1 MEKKLKFSEFAELIG
16 VTAKTVYKMEERE
29 EITTVTEKVNNRQTR
44 LVITNDEEIR
54 HFRNVYSNTPVYN
67 GNYEEIVTNN
77 NESMTCNNS
86 SQSTENSELVQKMF
100 DKIVLLNEEYNNRI
114 ARLNEELTNSKSQL
128 MFLED
133 KAAKEALYL
142 NEIKD
147 LRTENTELLTIQK
160 QLNTENESLKKGV
173 EMVQKDA
180 QKEINEKE
188 KVANKLVIVI
198 VVLLMVIV
206 SLITFNV
213 ATAQKKEQTQQ
224 EITQPVVE
232 TVTSNKP
239 VKSARKK

>member
-1 MEKKLKFSEFAELIG
+1 MERKIKFSEFAELIG

-54 HFRNVYSNTPVYN
+54 HFRNIYSNAPVYN
-67 GNYEEIVTNN
+67 GNYEDIVTNN
-77 NESMTCNNS
+77 NESLNCNNS

-114 ARLNEELTNSKSQL
+114 SKLNEELTNSKSQL

-133 KAAKEALYL
+133 KASREGSYL
-142 NEIKD
+142 NEIKE
-147 LRTENTELLTIQK
+147 LRTENTELLTLQK
-160 QLNTENESLKKGV
+160 QLSTENEALKKDNKAV
-173 EMVQKDA
+173 
-180 QKEINEKE
+180 INEKE
-188 KVANKLVIVI
+188 KVANRLVIVI
-198 VVLLMVIV
+198 IVLLMVIV

-224 EITQPVVE
+224 EITQSVPVE